1 MENILKYLKQI
12 ISIVTEYYKKKQEF
26 FDKALRQNAQ
36 NPIFCKNFKDISQ
49 FALYGLWILL
59 IISLIWIVYDI
70 LLNVYKYF
78 KMTAYLYFKENEQ
91 FNDSPLLKQLENIYY
106 VNEYITIDYSF
117 LLFIITIIFILVKIL
132 IFEQIT
138 KDYEHF
144 VYIKIFSYIVIIIS
158 ILYYLMNYKAIT
170 LIGSGINSI
179 NRLIYSNINTE
190 FINSQKICN
199 YLFKKNDY
207 DYDFSYGKCNHL
219 RENFNMTKL
228 YKYIKSI
235 ITEIEQTKSPVANL
249 SIEEFKQL
257 KDKNGKLYKDK
268 LVSAFFTFQILK
280 YFIDNDLVEEAK
292 TFFSAFN
299 IIYTPNV
306 NLLKKKINPLFYFRM
321 DNIIIFD
328 DIFSFDVM
336 MGDSFNNN
344 RTIFNYIYSEYNKIQ
359 DTIQNLVIKVFNIA
373 NKDLISIYVYY
384 FILLL
389 VIIILITI
397 SSILN
402 GKPIET
408 LLPFYNKEL
417 IK

>member
-1 MENILKYLKQI
+1 
-12 ISIVTEYYKKKQEF
+12 
-26 FDKALRQNAQ
+26 
-36 NPIFCKNFKDISQ
+36 
-49 FALYGLWILL
+49 
-59 IISLIWIVYDI
+59 
-70 LLNVYKYF
+70 
-78 KMTAYLYFKENEQ
+78 MTAYLYFKENEQ